1 MTRILDILAPTR
13 YPWRFNSPRQSRH
26 RISIRNFLP
35 LNKICSK
42 IEGVTVFN
50 PLPPKNFD
58 LIHAFNRIPIGKTPY
73 VIGFESHLP
82 RGFGIEHTAFFRA
95 MSKSLVNDRCR
106 GIVAISHYAYRQC
119 LNQHKNFPWYDDI
132 KAKLSVRYPN
142 INIPKNEDAL
152 AQDNINT
159 IRILFVGNHFARK
172 GGLVALRLAQLAHQ
186 RNLPIAVDIISS
198 LQVGAMS
205 WIDPLTKDY
214 FTPYKQL
221 IETLPNVT
229 HHGALPNAQVIEHIR
244 QSHFLLLPTFSDT
257 FGFSA
262 IEAMSQYTPVI
273 ATSQCAMPEFI
284 NNNNGILLPL
294 EVDEC
299 GEWVCIKG
307 QQRNSSSYAALYDD
321 AVLQLAQ
328 KTLEKIEDIISDRTA
343 YMQMRTK
350 ARNTAEN
357 LFSST
362 DANKFWDD
370 YYCKSLNNL

>member
-1 MTRILDILAPTR
+1 
-13 YPWRFNSPRQSRH
+13 
-26 RISIRNFLP
+26 
-35 LNKICSK
+35 
-42 IEGVTVFN
+42 
-50 PLPPKNFD
+50 
-58 LIHAFNRIPIGKTPY
+58 
-73 VIGFESHLP
+73 
-82 RGFGIEHTAFFRA
+82 
-95 MSKSLVNDRCR
+95 MSKSLASDRCR

-132 KAKLSVRYPN
+132 KTKLSVRYPN
-142 INIPKNEDAL
+142 IHIPEKEDAL

-172 GGLVALRLAQLAHQ
+172 GGLVALRLAQLAHE
-186 RNLPIAVDIISS
+186 RNLPITIDIISS

-299 GEWVCIKG
+299 GEWASIKG
-307 QQRNSSSYAALYDD
+307 QKRNSSSYAAFYDN

-328 KTLEKIEDIISDRTA
+328 KALEKIENIISNRTT
-343 YMQMRTK
+343 YMQMRLR
-350 ARNTAEN
+350 ARSTAET

-362 DANKFWDD
+362 DANTFWDD
-370 YYCKSLNNL
+370 YYCQSLNNL